1 MVKFIIV
8 TNLPTILRIESL
20 FLALYTIVFLGGLVS
35 KKPTDPLDAPP
46 FVTGCLTLLK
56 QYHAENTDI
65 FLAFLGQYVRS
76 LVDSLPGLVSAWV
89 DNIEIHETC

>member
-1 MVKFIIV
+1 MQKC
-8 TNLPTILRIESL
+8 ILKENEHQTLCYKKRGFFSS
-20 FLALYTIVFLGGLVS
+20 YVGGLVS
-35 KKPTDPLDAPP
+35 KKAADPLDAPP

-76 LVDSLPGLVSAWV
+76 LVDSLPG
-89 DNIEIHETC
+89 

>member
-1 MVKFIIV
+1 MFFYAYV
-8 TNLPTILRIESL
+8 
-20 FLALYTIVFLGGLVS
+20 GGLVS
-35 KKPTDPLDAPP
+35 KKATDPLDAPP

-76 LVDSLPGLVSAWV
+76 LVDSLPGWV
-89 DNIEIHETC
+89 YIDIENAMVLSDFMYRGM